1 MKKVLFISSRPI
13 YPVIGGDQ
21 IRTSQQLE
29 YLVQRYIVDVIYLS
43 ENSLEDQT
51 KKYLPAVRNVK
62 CFRLSK
68 FKSYFQ
74 TLCFLFN
81 KLPLQVNYYY
91 DKRVYKYIATH
102 LHDYDIVFCNNIRTA
117 EYVRNTQNIVK
128 YIDFVDA
135 ISMNYN
141 KAKKLSHG
149 FKKLIYTIDSN
160 RCVKYEQL
168 IIEKFDSCAI
178 ISDIDKK
185 YIIKCQQ
192 TFMSSEIK

>member
-43 ENSLEDQT
+43 EHVLEDQT
-51 KKYLPAVRNVK
+51 KKYLPSVRN
-62 CFRLSK
+62 
-68 FKSYFQ
+68 
-74 TLCFLFN
+74 
-81 KLPLQVNYYY
+81 
-91 DKRVYKYIATH
+91 A
-102 LHDYDIVFCNNIRTA
+102 
-117 EYVRNTQNIVK
+117 QNIIK

-135 ISMNYN
+135 ISMNYD
-141 KAKKLSHG
+141 KAKQLSHG
-149 FKKLIYTIDSN
+149 LKRLIYMIDSK
-160 RCVKYEQL
+160 RCLEYEQL
-168 IIEKFDSCAI
+168 IIETFDSCAI

-192 TFMSSEIK
+192 KFM